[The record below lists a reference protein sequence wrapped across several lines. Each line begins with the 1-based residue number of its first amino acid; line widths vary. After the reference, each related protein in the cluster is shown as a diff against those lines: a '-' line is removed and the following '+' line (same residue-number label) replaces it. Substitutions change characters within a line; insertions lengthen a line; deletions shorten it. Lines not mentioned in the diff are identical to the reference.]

1 MNILNPTVQNIVSQ
15 RQLFDDASIIL
26 GLFIGYLITGATKHK
41 VEDYINIYV
50 AYFCIQGRGI
60 AVILGT
66 SSMLITRII
75 SINYNEIYAIDI
87 NPDNEINNQNHRN
100 LIYRFLKNLEIIQT
114 ILHLISY
121 CCFTIFILSFCLGLY
136 SMFYHQLDFTLF
148 IFVIILHWNC
158 RANIFR

>member
-1 MNILNPTVQNIVSQ
+1 MNILNQTVQNIVSQ

-41 VEDYINIYV
+41 VEDYLNIYV
-50 AYFCIQGRGI
+50 AYFCIQGRGM

-87 NPDNEINNQNHRN
+87 DPDNKTNSQKHRN
-100 LIYRFLKNLEIIQT
+100 LIYRFLKNLEIIQI

-121 CCFTIFILSFCLGLY
+121 CCFSIFIFKYNFKLHNIHLGK
-136 SMFYHQLDFTLF
+136 T
-148 IFVIILHWNC
+148 
-158 RANIFR
+158 